1 MERSTQLCKIPFL
14 IGVTGHRDLVPE
26 EIGVIRT
33 ALRVLLER
41 LVQAHPAARPTLLSS
56 MAEGAD
62 LLAAQVAHELGLRL
76 ICVLPKSVALCRAD
90 LTTDEARATFDRL
103 IPVSEQIQV
112 APDVSAEEL
121 AGFAPNIQ
129 RDLEFQH
136 AGSLIARYSTLL
148 IAVWDGKDAG
158 HRAGTARVVQY
169 RRRGLMARGMGE
181 AHPAGNPL
189 LAIQD
194 NDLMYEIRCSRQ
206 SAPAADHGS
215 VLVLGFTER
224 GESYGKDIPKLLK
237 NVLRRI
243 EEFNL
248 DVARFGEE
256 IRSQTESLLGKTR
269 EQPPG
274 ALECLHETFRAAD
287 WLGGHYRKAFSSALQ
302 VRYWLWAVMLL
313 LLVSFKKE
321 NEQAMAT
328 FLIVGVLATFAVG
341 FMFARWAARMSWH
354 RKYLDYRS
362 LAEGL
367 RVEFYWQIADV
378 HPRGEGEF
386 AHETF
391 LQRQDGELEWI
402 RAAMRAVTLP
412 LEARDP
418 AAPFHSGLAV
428 AIDEWVG
435 EEGTAGSGQLAY
447 YRARTRGLR
456 KRLYVTENL
465 GHALLVAGL
474 VLAIAFATELLLRN
488 RVEIFA
494 DWFRT
499 VLLWLL
505 ALLPVYA
512 AILETYVSEKAD
524 RSLIRQYRYMD
535 ALFTSASREL
545 RSTQSRE
552 HQRALL
558 ESLGHACV
566 SEHGQWILAN
576 RDKRIEGLR
585 W

>member
-1 MERSTQLCKIPFL
+1 MERSTQLRKVPFL
-14 IGVTGHRDLVPE
+14 IGVTGHRDLVPDE
-26 EIGVIRT
+26 VGDIRA
-33 ALRVLLER
+33 ALRALLER
-41 LVQAHPAARPTLLSS
+41 LAEAHPEARPTLLTS

-62 LLAAQVAHELGLRL
+62 LLAAEVAHELGLQL
-76 ICVLPKSVALCRAD
+76 ICVLPKSAALCRAD
-90 LTTDEARATFDRL
+90 LTTEAARAIFDRL

-112 APDVSAEEL
+112 APHIGAEEL
-121 AGFAPNIQ
+121 ARFGPDVQ

-169 RRRGLMARGMGE
+169 RRRGMVARGTEGGQ
-181 AHPAGNPL
+181 PVGNPL

-206 SAPAADHGS
+206 SAPAAEHGS

-237 NVLRRI
+237 TVLRRI
-243 EEFNL
+243 EELNL
-248 DVARFGEE
+248 DVTRFEDR

-269 EQPPG
+269 DELPARLAP
-274 ALECLHETFRAAD
+274 LHETFRAAD

-321 NEQAMAT
+321 NEQAFGT
-328 FLIVGVLATFAVG
+328 FLIVGVLATFTAG
-341 FMFARWAARMSWH
+341 YLFAKWAHRKSWH
-354 RKYLDYRS
+354 RKYLDYRA

-367 RVEFYWQIADV
+367 RVEFYWQIAHV
-378 HPRGEGEF
+378 HPRGDVEF

-412 LEARDP
+412 LEARDAP
-418 AAPFHSGLAV
+418 PFHSGLAI

-447 YRARTRGLR
+447 YRARTRGLH
-456 KRLYVTENL
+456 KRLHITEGL
-465 GHALLVAGL
+465 GHALLIAGL
-474 VLAIAFATELLLRN
+474 LLAVAFAVEMLLRSS
-488 RVEIFA
+488 VEIFA
-494 DWFRT
+494 EWVRT
-499 VLLWLL
+499 GLLWLL

-524 RSLIRQYRYMD
+524 RSLIRQYKYMD
-535 ALFTSASREL
+535 ELFTVAAREL
-545 RSTQSRE
+545 RSTQSKE
-552 HQRALL
+552 HQLALL
-558 ESLGHACV
+558 ESLGHACL
-566 SEHGQWILAN
+566 SEHGQWILAH